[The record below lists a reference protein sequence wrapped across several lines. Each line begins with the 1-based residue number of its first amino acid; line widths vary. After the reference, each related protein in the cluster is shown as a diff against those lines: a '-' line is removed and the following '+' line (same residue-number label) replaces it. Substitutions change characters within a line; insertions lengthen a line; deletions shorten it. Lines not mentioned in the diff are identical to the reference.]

1 MKHECVYFLSFSAQK
16 KQHVG
21 FNGCVNVLLS
31 NLSFGMPTGEKL
43 IGGFEV
49 SLMSTSFW

>member
-1 MKHECVYFLSFSAQK
+1 MRHECVYFLSFSAQK
-16 KQHVG
+16 KRVG

-31 NLSFGMPTGEKL
+31 NLSFGMPTGEKV
-43 IGGFEV
+43 IGGVEA